1 MKQEVRMKKIF
12 ALAITLLSL
21 SIQAKELHDTNLA
34 IHKGI
39 YFEPKAMITF
49 GETIK
54 HGDSILKGSTGY
66 GFGLDLGYAFNE
78 NFAVEIDGSYSESDV
93 KEILHTGESKT
104 AKGSFYT
111 YGANAVLTY
120 PLHNHLIILG
130 KLGLTYEH
138 EDLGSLEIK
147 GLEHGASWAA
157 GIEYS
162 FNPRIEVSL
171 EYEGADIR
179 SVRGDTLQLGLIYM
193 F

>member
-34 IHKGI
+34 IHKGV

-49 GETIK
+49 GETLK
-54 HGDSILKGSTGY
+54 HGSSTLKGSAGY
-66 GFGLDLGYAFNE
+66 GLGLDLGYAFNE
-78 NFAVEIDGSYSESDV
+78 SFAIEIDASYSESDV
-93 KEILHTGESKT
+93 EEILNPNERKT
-104 AKGSFYT
+104 TKGSFYT
-111 YGANAVLTY
+111 YGVNAVYTY

-130 KLGLTYEH
+130 KLGYGYED
-138 EDLGSLEIK
+138 EDLEGLEIK
-147 GLEHGASWAA
+147 SLEHGASWAA

-162 FNPRIEVSL
+162 FNPHLEVSL

-179 SVRGDTLQLGLIYM
+179 SARGDTLQLGLIYM